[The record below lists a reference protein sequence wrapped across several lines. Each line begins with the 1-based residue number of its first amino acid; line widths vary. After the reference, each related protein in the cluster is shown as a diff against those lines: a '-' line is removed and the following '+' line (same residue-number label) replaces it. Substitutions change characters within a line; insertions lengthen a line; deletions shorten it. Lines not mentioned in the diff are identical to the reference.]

1 MTVPKKNV
9 GAYVFLHG
17 PGRQRAVQTSPGDPS
32 GSSSR
37 MPILIVVMVHGLH
50 VILAA
55 VPHGVECDC
64 KSYSFCG
71 IGVCIR

>member
-1 MTVPKKNV
+1 MIAYTKQQAGNMPVPTVKKKL
-9 GAYVFLHG
+9 A
-17 PGRQRAVQTSPGDPS
+17 AVGDPS

-55 VPHGVECDC
+55 VPNGMRGC
-64 KSYSFCG
+64 KSFVSFVTVAFVFAS
-71 IGVCIR
+71 II